1 MGIVAIVFFAVKWN
15 IRLKMQGLSIKSL
28 KKHPSLIP
36 LFVSLGIG
44 VAFSTYYVLR
54 LATRNPDITWNRKSN
69 PEPWQHYADK
79 QYKVLLVQLLP
90 QFSQF
95 TVLISFAVLCSI
107 WIQAQHCPQV

>member
-1 MGIVAIVFFAVKWN
+1 
-15 IRLKMQGLSIKSL
+15 MQGLSIKSL

-79 QYKVLLVQLLP
+79 QYKFYAP
-90 QFSQF
+90 SGFKPS
-95 TVLISFAVLCSI
+95 TA
-107 WIQAQHCPQV
+107 PKYDE